1 MDANGLMPGILQN
14 GLPQIL
20 VGGPFIL
27 FHPPGC
33 PIPRHF
39 APRPTTLVTL
49 TSPRLTGPS
58 GPPSPDLCF

>member
-14 GLPQIL
+14 GLPRFPD
-20 VGGPFIL
+20 GRS

-58 GPPSPDLCF
+58 SPPSPDLCF